1 MAALFPSYV
10 ITVLELFQKHG
21 FEAYVVGGAVR
32 DLLCGKHT
40 HDYDIVTSARPEE
53 TRRLC
58 KGAGLSVV
66 ENRGENFGVL
76 VLLVEG
82 RAVEVAAYRK
92 ETYGTDAHRPNGV
105 AYCQTLEEDLARRDF
120 TVNAMAM
127 DLAGNLTDPYGGR
140 HDLEHHV
147 LRVVGSPSARF
158 AEDALRMFRACRF
171 VAQLGFVPE
180 AGILPAIKAE
190 ALRVKGLSLFRV
202 KTELH
207 KLLMAPYAGRG
218 MDLMVQS
225 GLAGMPCRIKK
236 EGNYESVPILPELL
250 DLVGVPQNPRFHPFD
265 VWGHIWHALNH
276 SDGSLTLGW
285 AILLHDVGKG
295 REGVRGIRPDGMPS
309 DHGHDKVG
317 KAMAE
322 GILRRLGESEDL
334 VNRVAFLVG
343 NHMHFGPS
351 RFLPDAALWRWLRKE
366 ARSGTFRRTK
376 DLQEAFRELGNLCLA
391 DMAATTASAESQALA
406 RHFANQLFRMAGAM
420 PVHTADL
427 AISGRD
433 LIAAGIPQK
442 VLKRLLP
449 LLLSRVQDRSL
460 SNTSEVLQRA
470 AAIWWEKEKGK
481 GHYPHTS
488 A

>member
-1 MAALFPSYV
+1 MAPLFPSYV

-32 DLLCGKHT
+32 DLLCGKHP

-317 KAMAE
+317 KVMAE

-334 VNRVAFLVG
+334 VKRVAFLVG